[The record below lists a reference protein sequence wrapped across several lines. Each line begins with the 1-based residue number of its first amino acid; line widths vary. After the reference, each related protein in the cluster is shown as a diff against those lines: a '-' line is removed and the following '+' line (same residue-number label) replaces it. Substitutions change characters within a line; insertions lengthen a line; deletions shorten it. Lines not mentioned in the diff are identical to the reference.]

1 MSDFDKQLQKYA
13 DLAVR
18 LGINVQPGQT
28 LVIRS
33 TTSAVE
39 FVRKV
44 VRSAYSAGAKYVYVD
59 WEDDEVNR
67 IRLKQASAESLHE
80 VQEWKVRGYEH
91 LAEEGAGFLSI
102 LAPNPESM
110 KGIDP
115 KRVAAVMKANR
126 TAMKTYNE
134 YIQSDKVSWSVIAV
148 PTPEWALTV
157 FPELPVEDG
166 VKMLWDLIF
175 RATRV
180 REEDPLTAWKRHV
193 EDIKKRTKWLTERQF
208 RCLRYTGPGTDLT
221 VELPTNH
228 VWIGGGSQTPNGVF
242 FVPNIPTEEVF
253 TVPLKTGVNG
263 VVKSTKPLYYAGQLI
278 RDFSLRFDHGRIVE
292 VKAEDGQEA
301 LETLIETDEGS
312 HYLGEVALVPHNSP
326 ISQTDIVFKNT
337 LFDENASNHL
347 AIGSA
352 YPFCLQGGTTMSKE
366 ELEARGINTS
376 VIHVDF
382 MMGSAEMN
390 IDAMT
395 TSGDWVPLFRNGN
408 WVSE

>member
-1 MSDFDKQLQKYA
+1 MSNFEENLQKYA
-13 DLAVR
+13 DLTVR
-18 LGINVQPGQT
+18 LGVNVQPDQT

-33 TTSAVE
+33 TTSAVA

-44 VRSAYSAGAKYVYVD
+44 VRGAYGAGAKYVYVD

-67 IRLKQASAESLHE
+67 IRLQHASAESLHE
-80 VQEWKVRGYEH
+80 VQEWKVRGYER
-91 LAEEGAGFLSI
+91 LAEEGAGFLTI

-126 TAMKTYNE
+126 TAMKTYND
-134 YIQSDKVSWSVIAV
+134 YIQSDKVSWSIVAV
-148 PTPEWALTV
+148 PTPEWASTV
-157 FPELPVEDG
+157 LPELPPNEA
-166 VKMLWDLIF
+166 VKKLWDLIYT
-175 RATRV
+175 ATRV
-180 REEDPLTAWKRHV
+180 HEEDPVAAWHRHIEEIKR
-193 EDIKKRTKWLTERQF
+193 RTKWLTERQF
-208 RCLRYTGPGTDLT
+208 RALRYTGPGTDLT
-221 VELPTNH
+221 VELPNDH

-263 VVKSTKPLYYAGQLI
+263 VVQSTKPLYYAGQLI
-278 RDFSLRFDHGRIVE
+278 RDFSIRFERGRIVE
-292 VKAEDGQEA
+292 VHAKDGQEI

-352 YPFCLQGGTTMSKE
+352 YPFCLRGGTTMSE
-366 ELEARGINTS
+366 QELQARGVNTS

-382 MMGSAEMN
+382 MMGSAQMD
-390 IDAMT
+390 IDAKT
-395 TSGDWVPLFRNGN
+395 ESNEWVPLFRNGN
-408 WVSE
+408 WVSV